1 MNSRIHM
8 KVQKLIIFEK
18 KKNENKYLK
27 DKKIS

>member
-18 KKNENKYLK
+18 KNENKYLK

>member
-1 MNSRIHM
+1 MNSRIQM
-8 KVQKLIIFEK
+8 KVQKLIIFE